1 MEITRFP
8 DRVRDAPGRNLRLLD
23 QVRHVL
29 RFRHYSPKTEKSYV
43 GWVRRYVTF
52 HGKRHP
58 RELGSG
64 AVSAFLSHLALE
76 LNVSAST
83 QNQALN
89 ALLSIEKIEG
99 IARAKR
105 PVRVPVVLSRN
116 EVNALMC
123 ELSGPSW
130 IVASLLYGAGLRRHA
145 PGWWYAVGNPVG
157 LRWPRVLPPSPAAER

>member
-1 MEITRFP
+1 MEITLFP

-23 QVRHVL
+23 QVRYVL

-43 GWVRRYVTF
+43 GWVRRYVLF

-58 RELGSG
+58 RELGSE
-64 AVSAFLSHLALE
+64 AVSAFLSHLALD

-89 ALLSIEKIEG
+89 ALLFLYGGVLGQSIEKSEG

-116 EVNALMC
+116 EVNALM
-123 ELSGPSW
+123 
-130 IVASLLYGAGLRRHA
+130 
-145 PGWWYAVGNPVG
+145 
-157 LRWPRVLPPSPAAER
+157 